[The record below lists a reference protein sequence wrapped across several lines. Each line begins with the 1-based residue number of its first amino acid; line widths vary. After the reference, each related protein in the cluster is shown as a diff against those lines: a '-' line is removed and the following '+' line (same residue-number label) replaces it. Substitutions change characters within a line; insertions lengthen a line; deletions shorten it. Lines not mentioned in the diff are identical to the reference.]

1 MQGDIYLGRVLGI
14 PFRVHWSWFVAVL
27 LIAWTLADHYF
38 PQMLPEHG
46 EAGRGWFWMWGVA
59 AALGLFVSVLLH
71 ELGHA
76 LAARFYGIAT
86 RGIRLFIFGG
96 VAELG
101 GEPRRPMHEIVIA
114 VAGPAVSVLL
124 ILVFSFAVSLVVLG
138 SGLTFVA
145 LEDGSGWQ
153 LLGGSRWVSAVAALF
168 YYLAMINTV
177 LVLFNLI
184 PAFPL
189 DGGRVLR
196 GVVWLVSG
204 DYLGSTRLA
213 AMVGIGF
220 SWLLFV
226 GGFFLAM
233 LGHFLAGLWFF
244 FLGMFL
250 QNAATSSVAY
260 AQMQQLLRGVRVV
273 DILCRDPIVMPAG
286 LTVREAV
293 ELFFLRR
300 PYKAYPVVQADGRF
314 VGMLNLADVQQV
326 EPAQWEQTTVGELA
340 ARGERVPAVRLDEP
354 AIRALHKLA
363 ESGQSRLPVLEN
375 GHLVGLVCRRDLMNY
390 MEIRAGLIA
399 PREWAVSRAE
409 E

>member
-1 MQGDIYLGRVLGI
+1 MQGDIYLGRLLGI

-27 LIAWTLADHYF
+27 LIAWTLASHYF
-38 PQMLPEHG
+38 PEMLPEHRESLG
-46 EAGRGWFWMWGVA
+46 SAWFWGWGLA
-59 AALGLFVSVLLH
+59 AAVGLFVSVLLH

-76 LAARFYGIAT
+76 LAARYYGIAT

-101 GEPRRPMHEIVIA
+101 GEPRRPLHEIVIA
-114 VAGPAVSVLL
+114 LAGPAVSVLL
-124 ILVFSFAVSLVVLG
+124 ILGFSFGTALLMLSG
-138 SGLTFVA
+138 GLTLQP

-153 LLGGSRWVSAVAALF
+153 LLGGSPWLSALTALL
-168 YYLAMINTV
+168 YYLGMINTA

-196 GVVWLVSG
+196 GILWLISG
-204 DYLGSTRLA
+204 NYLASTRQA
-213 AMVGIGF
+213 ATVGIGF
-220 SWLLFV
+220 SWLLFL
-226 GGFFLAM
+226 GGFLLAM
-233 LGHFLAGLWFF
+233 MGHFLAGLWFF

-293 ELFFLRR
+293 DLFFLRR
-300 PYKAYPVVQADGRF
+300 PYKAYPVIQADGSY
-314 VGMLNLADVQQV
+314 VGMLTLGDIQQLDP
-326 EPAQWEQTTVGELA
+326 ELWEQTTVGELA
-340 ARGERVPAVRLDEP
+340 ERSERLPAVRLEEP

-363 ESGQSRLPVLEN
+363 ESGQSRLPVLED
-375 GHLVGLVCRRDLMNY
+375 GRLVGLVCLRDLMNS
-390 MEIRAGLIA
+390 MEIRAGLIS
-399 PREWAVSRAE
+399 PRD
-409 E
+409 

>member
-1 MQGDIYLGRVLGI
+1 MMQGDIYLGRLLGI

-27 LIAWTLADHYF
+27 LIAWTLAGHYF
-38 PQMLPEHG
+38 PEMLPEHR
-46 EAGRGWFWMWGVA
+46 ETAPMWFWGWGLA
-59 AALGLFVSVLLH
+59 AALGLFLSVLLH

-76 LAARFYGIAT
+76 LAAQYYGIVT

-101 GEPRRPMHEIVIA
+101 GEPRRPVQEIVIA
-114 VAGPAVSVLL
+114 LAGPAVSVLL
-124 ILVFSFAVSLVVLG
+124 ILGFSFGASLLMLAG
-138 SGLTFVA
+138 GLT
-145 LEDGSGWQ
+145 LQPLDDGSGWQ
-153 LLGGSRWVSAVAALF
+153 LLGGSPWFSALTALL
-168 YYLAMINTV
+168 YYLGMINTA

-196 GVVWLVSG
+196 GILWLISG
-204 DYLGSTRLA
+204 NYLQSTRQA
-213 AMVGIGF
+213 AAVGIGF
-220 SWLLFV
+220 SWLLFL
-226 GGFFLAM
+226 GGFLLAM
-233 LGHFLAGLWFF
+233 MGHFLTGLWFF

-273 DILCRDPIVMPAG
+273 DILCRDPIIMPAG

-293 ELFFLRR
+293 DLFFLRR
-300 PYKAYPVVQADGRF
+300 PYKAYPVVDADGSY
-314 VGMLNLADVQQV
+314 VGMLTLGDIQQL
-326 EPAQWEQTTVGELA
+326 EPELWEQTTVGELA
-340 ARGERVPAVRLDEP
+340 ARGERLPMVRLEEP

-375 GHLVGLVCRRDLMNY
+375 GRLVGLVCLRDLMNS
-390 MEIRAGLIA
+390 MEIRAGLIS
-399 PREWAVSRAE
+399 PRS
-409 E
+409 